1 MSGGVGFY
9 GKLPGAGDFV
19 KRRLPVDFIEAWD
32 RHFQRAVETGRR
44 ELGERWDEVW
54 RNGPAWRFVLPPQV
68 CGSGAWCGLTGPAVD
83 RLGRA
88 FPMVLAAP
96 CTGDVARILGNSDW
110 FDALERVW
118 RQAQHEAAS
127 VETFDARVAV
137 LPRPLAEAGD
147 LSALWRGLPWDSG
160 QWRLDMSGAAAAGV
174 MLTEAWRQLCL
185 RPGPWCLWWTG
196 NATRLFATR
205 GLPRSHAVLLDA
217 PPPGEAASVARMGGI
232 ADDIV
237 DAFDVFDAIGAAPG
251 LANAAAAEAWAPT
264 APAAPAAVAPATI
277 HEDWL
282 DDDATVERVRPAASL
297 PLGLRRA
304 HAEALADGAI
314 GAQAIEAPFAAD
326 AGPGTAAPLDADH
339 GAEHGSDSAAIWLD
353 DGRTLVLSADDMP
366 PDGTRRLAAR
376 AIREAAAAGAVAP
389 EAIRAALLGVHAR
402 LREGGATR
410 ENGAALVAR
419 FDGATALVQRFGAA
433 AVWHWR
439 QGVLS
444 APFVERAAGAGGE
457 FDDLLFGEAWL
468 DMPGIGAAGEPD
480 CESVAIR
487 LAPGDRL
494 LLLATRA
501 MTQLPR
507 EALAAALALP
517 GCETA
522 REALAAHAGLAGA
535 SAGWPLAVVEVQA

>member
-118 RQAQHEAAS
+118 RQAQREAAS

-205 GLPRSHAVLLDA
+205 GLPRSYAALLDA
-217 PPPGEAASVARMGGI
+217 AAPGEAASVARTGGI

-237 DAFDVFDAIGAAPG
+237 DAFGAVPG
-251 LANAAAAEAWAPT
+251 LANAVAAEAWAPT
-264 APAAPAAVAPATI
+264 APATPAAVAPATI

-282 DDDATVERVRPAASL
+282 DDDATVESVRPAASL
-297 PLGLRRA
+297 PLGLPRA
-304 HAEALADGAI
+304 HAEALADGSI
-314 GAQAIEAPFAAD
+314 GAHAIEAPFAAD
-326 AGPGTAAPLDADH
+326 AVPGKAAPLDADH

-376 AIREAAAAGAVAP
+376 AIREAAAAGAAAP
-389 EAIRAALLGVHAR
+389 RRSAPRCWACTRACARAARRGRTAPRWWPASTVPRPWCSASAR
-402 LREGGATR
+402 PP
-410 ENGAALVAR
+410 
-419 FDGATALVQRFGAA
+419 
-433 AVWHWR
+433 
-439 QGVLS
+439 S
-444 APFVERAAGAGGE
+444 
-457 FDDLLFGEAWL
+457 
-468 DMPGIGAAGEPD
+468 GIGGKA
-480 CESVAIR
+480 C
-487 LAPGDRL
+487 
-494 LLLATRA
+494 
-501 MTQLPR
+501 
-507 EALAAALALP
+507 
-517 GCETA
+517 
-522 REALAAHAGLAGA
+522 
-535 SAGWPLAVVEVQA
+535 

>member
-44 ELGERWDEVW
+44 ELGERWGEAW

-118 RQAQHEAAS
+118 RQAQREAAS

-205 GLPRSHAVLLDA
+205 GLPRSYAALLDA
-217 PPPGEAASVARMGGI
+217 AAPGEAASVARTGGGI

-237 DAFDVFDAIGAAPG
+237 DAFGAAPG

-264 APAAPAAVAPATI
+264 APAAPVAVAPATI

-282 DDDATVERVRPAASL
+282 DDDDATVERVRPAAL
-297 PLGLRRA
+297 RQLGLPRA
-304 HAEALADGAI
+304 HAEAPADGLI

-326 AGPGTAAPLDADH
+326 AGPGTAALLDVEH
-339 GAEHGSDSAAIWLD
+339 GAEHGADSAAIWLD

-366 PDGTRRLAAR
+366 PDGARRLAAR
-376 AIREAAAAGAVAP
+376 KIR
-389 EAIRAALLGVHAR
+389 
-402 LREGGATR
+402 
-410 ENGAALVAR
+410 
-419 FDGATALVQRFGAA
+419 
-433 AVWHWR
+433 
-439 QGVLS
+439 
-444 APFVERAAGAGGE
+444 
-457 FDDLLFGEAWL
+457 
-468 DMPGIGAAGEPD
+468 
-480 CESVAIR
+480 
-487 LAPGDRL
+487 
-494 LLLATRA
+494 
-501 MTQLPR
+501 
-507 EALAAALALP
+507 
-517 GCETA
+517 
-522 REALAAHAGLAGA
+522 
-535 SAGWPLAVVEVQA
+535 

>member
-44 ELGERWDEVW
+44 ELGERWGEAW

-217 PPPGEAASVARMGGI
+217 PPPGEAASVARPGGI

-237 DAFDVFDAIGAAPG
+237 DAFDAFDAIGAAPG
-251 LANAAAAEAWAPT
+251 LANAAAAESWAPT
-264 APAAPAAVAPATI
+264 GPAAPAAVAPATI

-282 DDDATVERVRPAASL
+282 DDDDDATVESVRPAASRARAMFAPVFRVASL
-297 PLGLRRA
+297 ACMALLLERVVVYFYRQLRQKSARERLAAKRFRA
-304 HAEALADGAI
+304 SNRAASERSLASFSCCASACRRVRNACI
-314 GAQAIEAPFAAD
+314 VAAC
-326 AGPGTAAPLDADH
+326 TATP
-339 GAEHGSDSAAIWLD
+339 SCRSAKA
-353 DGRTLVLSADDMP
+353 A
-366 PDGTRRLAAR
+366 AAR
-376 AIREAAAAGAVAP
+376 AINSSAAASRP
-389 EAIRAALLGVHAR
+389 
-402 LREGGATR
+402 
-410 ENGAALVAR
+410 
-419 FDGATALVQRFGAA
+419 
-433 AVWHWR
+433 
-439 QGVLS
+439 
-444 APFVERAAGAGGE
+444 
-457 FDDLLFGEAWL
+457 
-468 DMPGIGAAGEPD
+468 
-480 CESVAIR
+480 
-487 LAPGDRL
+487 
-494 LLLATRA
+494 
-501 MTQLPR
+501 
-507 EALAAALALP
+507 ALP
-517 GCETA
+517 
-522 REALAAHAGLAGA
+522 AASRQQA
-535 SAGWPLAVVEVQA
+535 SKASSSAKPAISRASHCTPSESFMVCLCLCLSSKYLD